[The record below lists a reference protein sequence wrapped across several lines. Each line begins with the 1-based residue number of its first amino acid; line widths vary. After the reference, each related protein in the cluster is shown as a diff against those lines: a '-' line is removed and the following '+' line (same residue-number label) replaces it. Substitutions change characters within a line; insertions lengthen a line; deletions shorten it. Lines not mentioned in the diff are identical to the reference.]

1 MTENRSMEQTQT
13 HARKTGWGGLIFFI
27 AGLVAGAVLIT
38 SFGILDSVHRSL
50 RQWSAAQMGKML
62 DTDFI
67 YLRSGDILRGC
78 IISQDAQFIWIEFPK
93 GSAKI
98 DQKDVL
104 RIEKDPYTRYVR
116 GLW

>member
-1 MTENRSMEQTQT
+1 MEEP
-13 HARKTGWGGLIFFI
+13 KPPSIKGGWKCLTFFI
-27 AGLVAGAVLIT
+27 TGLVAGAVLT
-38 SFGILDSVHRSL
+38 LGIGAVGSIYRNFHQL
-50 RQWSAAQMGKML
+50 AAIQMGRLL

-78 IISQDAQFIWIEFPK
+78 VVSEDEKYVWIEFPK

-98 DQKDVL
+98 DRADIL
-104 RIEKDPYTRYVR
+104 RIEKDLYTRYAR